1 MPGTEYSVHLS
12 DSVKAWHMDN
22 SSTVPADF
30 LGTTFARLGQLAQ
43 DPADI
48 WFGLVF
54 RFAGPCPSAEE
65 VRERIG
71 TRLSRLPRLTERLVA
86 RATVEWER
94 DPDFDVAH
102 HVRTLPPH
110 TGVLSAKEILG
121 GTPDPARPPWG
132 LWLAP
137 DSDGWRLY
145 YLVHHAR
152 QDAAAALRTVRTL
165 LGDDD
170 LPTTVGKYRPRG
182 RSALVP
188 IGLDL
193 ARAKRATPVQLRQ
206 YGPGRTVAAAE
217 TEVSLLTDIA
227 DRTGATVNQVHLAAM
242 SAALDRWAPRPD
254 ATRRSVNIP
263 VDTREPGDPAD
274 VNRLGFMRADLP
286 CGTATPD
293 ERLRVVRAAANRRRT
308 ARYRRAWSGIT
319 RGDGKVAGW
328 SMLRITDH
336 TRVAMTLSSIRV
348 TAPLSLLGQ
357 QVAGVT
363 ALPWLPPAHA
373 CFAFFA
379 TYGDRATLT
388 VLAPEGTAAPADL
401 TSYWTDALHE
411 LHRTHV
417 PRAVGTSA

>member
-1 MPGTEYSVHLS
+1 MPGAEYSVHLS
-12 DSVKAWHMDN
+12 DSVKAWRMNN

-30 LGTTFARLGQLAQ
+30 LGTTFARLGQLAP

-54 RFAGPCPSAEE
+54 RFSGPCPSAEE
-65 VRERIG
+65 VRERVA

-86 RATVEWER
+86 RATVQWER

-110 TGVLSAKEILG
+110 AGVLSAKEILA

-137 DSDGWRLY
+137 ADDGWQLY

-170 LPTTVGKYRPRG
+170 LPGTAGKNRPRSW
-182 RSALVP
+182 SALLP
-188 IGLDL
+188 IALDL
-193 ARAKRATPVQLRQ
+193 WRSKRAAPVRLRQ
-206 YGPGRTVAAAE
+206 YGQDRQIATTDTDIAV
-217 TEVSLLTDIA
+217 LTDIA
-227 DRTGATVNQVHLAAM
+227 NSTGATVNQVHLSAM
-242 SAALDRWAPRPD
+242 SAALDRWSPRPE
-254 ATRRSVNIP
+254 TSRRPVNIP
-263 VDTREPGDPAD
+263 VDTRGPGDPAD
-274 VNRLGFMRADLP
+274 TNRLGFMRADLP
-286 CGTATPD
+286 CGSAAPA
-293 ERLRVVRAAANRRRT
+293 ERLRIVRAAAGRRRT
-308 ARYRRAWSGIT
+308 ARYRRVWSTIT
-319 RGDGKVAGW
+319 RGDGKAAGW
-328 SMLRITDH
+328 AMLRVTDH

-388 VLAPEGTAAPADL
+388 VLAPEGAPSPADL
-401 TSYWTDALHE
+401 AAHWTDALHE
-411 LHRTHV
+411 LHRVHV
-417 PRAVGTSA
+417 PRAVASSA

>member
-1 MPGTEYSVHLS
+1 
-12 DSVKAWHMDN
+12 MDN
-22 SSTVPADF
+22 PAVPADF
-30 LGTTFARLGQLAQ
+30 LGTTFARLGQLAP

-65 VRERIG
+65 VRERVG
-71 TRLSRLPRLTERLVA
+71 ARLSRLPRLTERLVA
-86 RATVEWER
+86 RATVGWEP

-110 TGVLSAKEILG
+110 TGVLSAREILA

-132 LWLAP
+132 LWLAAA
-137 DSDGWRLY
+137 DDGWRLY

-170 LPTTVGKYRPRG
+170 LPVGVGKNRPG
-182 RSALVP
+182 GWSALLP
-188 IGLDL
+188 IALDL
-193 ARAKRATPVQLRQ
+193 GRGKRAAPVQPRQ
-206 YGPGRTVAAAE
+206 YGPGRAVAT
-217 TEVSLLTDIA
+217 TEIDLALLTDIA
-227 DRTGATVNQVHLAAM
+227 NHTGATVNQVHLSAM
-242 SAALDRWAPRPD
+242 SAALDRWQPRPE
-254 ATRRSVNIP
+254 TSRRPVNIP
-263 VDTREPGDPAD
+263 VDTREPGDPATA
-274 VNRLGFMRADLP
+274 NRLGFMRADLP

-293 ERLRVVRAAANRRRT
+293 ERLRVVRAAAGRRRT
-308 ARYRRAWSGIT
+308 ARYRRVWSTIT
-319 RGDGKVAGW
+319 RGDGKAAGW
-328 SMLRITDH
+328 AMLRITDH
-336 TRVAMTLSSIRV
+336 TRVAMTLSSLRV

-357 QVAGVT
+357 QVTGVT

-388 VLAPEGTAAPADL
+388 VLAPEGAPAPEDL
-401 TSYWTDALHE
+401 VAYWAEAVHSLH
-411 LHRTHV
+411 HAR
-417 PRAVGTSA
+417 RAVGSSA